1 MATPAKLNVTS
12 IEYIRDAFK
21 IGYEAHEDSRNE
33 AKEIWDL
40 YHNRHY
46 TVDQLSVLANRG
58 QPAETF
64 NIVKMFS
71 RTLVGYYST
80 VATTIQ
86 TLPVTSKDIVSA
98 SLLQDAI
105 SAVLREN
112 NFNAE
117 SHKLK
122 LEALITGLLCTYTD
136 IAETGKTDEFGRP
149 IYQVSVEHVPS
160 LEIVI
165 DPSSRKADYTDAR
178 WQHRFRWL
186 TEMQIAELFGAKWL
200 PKLEAYYNH
209 TYQPNAEF
217 ERPEEVGEYRVHDN
231 YLIVHSITR
240 DYTGRVFSTFWHAN
254 IIIQQDEITDKVSHW
269 PYNVTKIHDSDI
281 AEYYGIF
288 RDVKESQKA
297 INQAILKLQLLVN
310 VQKAFVEDTA
320 VADMAAFTNAF
331 NRVSAVIPVR
341 SLQGI
346 KIENLSREAMDQY
359 QIVDNALNRIQRVL
373 GINDSFLGMAFASD
387 SGRKVKLQ
395 QNAAMI
401 SLQYLTTRIETH
413 YSLIGRNLVKLLT
426 QYYTAHQFLSVTEP
440 STGQRWIELNK
451 PMEVYAGMSPDGQPR
466 FEVVYE
472 QVLDPATGKP
482 YIDEEGNYVYAPIPE
497 IDTEIA
503 FADVQLDIISSA
515 YNDDDEKSQLM
526 LEQVLAGAVGQIM
539 MQVNPAG
546 FFKAASLS
554 IKSMKTRYS
563 PDIAELYEQTA
574 LMLGGDPAASQQ
586 AQMLA
591 SGMPGALAQQ
601 PGPQNG
607 ASSRTLNLPQNT
619 NEGGM

>member
-1 MATPAKLNVTS
+1 MTKNKLDVTT

-21 IGYEAHEDSRNE
+21 IGYEAHESSRNE

-46 TVDQLSVLANRG
+46 TVDQLSVLQNRG

-80 VATTIQ
+80 VATTIR
-86 TLPVTSKDIVSA
+86 TLPVTSKDIVPA
-98 SLLQDAI
+98 ALLQDAI
-105 SAVLREN
+105 SAILREN

-136 IAETGKTDEFGRP
+136 IADTGKTDEFGRP
-149 IYQVSVEHVPS
+149 LYQITVEQVPS
-160 LEIVI
+160 LEVVI
-165 DPSSRKADYTDAR
+165 DPSSRRADYTDAR

-186 TEMQIAELFGAKWL
+186 TEMQIAELFGVKIL
-200 PKLEAYYNH
+200 DKLEAYYNH

-217 ERPEEVGEYRVHDN
+217 ERAEEVGEYRVHDN

-240 DYTGRVFSTFWHAN
+240 DYKGRVFSTFWHAG

-269 PYNVTKIHDSDI
+269 PYNITKVHDSDQ

-288 RDVKESQKA
+288 RDVKESQRA

-320 VADMAAFTNAF
+320 VADIASFTNAF
-331 NRVSAVIPVR
+331 NRVSAVIPVK

-346 KIENLSREAMDQY
+346 RIENLSREALDQY
-359 QIVDNALNRIQRVL
+359 QIVENALNRIQRVL

-395 QNAAMI
+395 QNAATV

-413 YSLIGRNLVKLLT
+413 YSMIGKNLIKLLK

-440 STGQRWIELNK
+440 ATGQRWIELNK
-451 PMEVYAGMSPDGQPR
+451 PMQIYAGMSNNEPQ
-466 FEVVYE
+466 FEIPYE
-472 QVLDPATGKP
+472 QVLDPATGEP
-482 YIDEEGNYVYAPIPE
+482 YIDDAGNYVYAPIPE
-497 IDTEIA
+497 IDTELA
-503 FADVQLDIISSA
+503 LADVQIDVMSSA

-526 LEQVLAGAVGQIM
+526 IEQVLAGAVGQIM

-563 PDIAELYEQTA
+563 PDIAELYEETA
-574 LMLGGDPAASQQ
+574 MMLGGNPAASQQ

-601 PGPQNG
+601 AGPQNG

-619 NEGGM
+619 NEGYM